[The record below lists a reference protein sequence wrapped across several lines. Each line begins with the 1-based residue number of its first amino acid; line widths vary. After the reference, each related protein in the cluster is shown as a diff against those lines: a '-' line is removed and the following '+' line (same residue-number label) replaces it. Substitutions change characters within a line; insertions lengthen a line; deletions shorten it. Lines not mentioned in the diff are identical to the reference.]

1 MTFSLRQVRYF
12 EAVARCGS
20 MSLAAQSLAIS
31 QSTVT
36 EALRELE
43 VDLNCKLFER
53 HARGVDLTLKGQ
65 QFLRHCHRILAD
77 VSDAR
82 EFLRRLEKSDT
93 GRIVLGVTRLIAG
106 YLLPRLLADFAR
118 EFPGVEIVLMEE
130 TSAHL
135 EHMLVGGEIDVA
147 LMVLQPD
154 SRPSSLRTELVNL
167 SHYRVWLPIGH
178 PAGSKDLLSLRH
190 LAHEKHIILASD
202 ELSDALLSLHRTLN
216 TTLPHIFKTDS
227 VEAAR
232 GLVAVRHAIAI
243 MPDLV
248 YRPWSL
254 DGDKIEAHRVS
265 ENLPV
270 TEAVIAWR
278 RGSVLNAPIQGLID
292 VAVTLKHPR
301 RT

>member
-20 MSLAAQSLAIS
+20 VSLAAQSLSIS

-43 VDLNCKLFER
+43 DDLNCKLLER
-53 HARGVDLTLKGQ
+53 HARGVHLTLRGQ
-65 QFLRHCHRILAD
+65 QFLRHCNRILAD

-82 EFLRRLEKSDT
+82 NFLQNQEKAFS
-93 GRIVLGVTRLIAG
+93 GQIVLGVTRLIAG
-106 YLLPRLLADFAR
+106 YLLPRLLAAFGR
-118 EFPGVEIVLMEE
+118 EFPGVDIVLVEE

-135 EHMLVGGEIDVA
+135 EHALVGGEIDVA

-154 SRPSSLRTELVNL
+154 ARPNALRTELV
-167 SHYRVWLPIGH
+167 SRSRYRVWLPIGH
-178 PAGSKDLLSLRH
+178 PAGRKELLSLRD
-190 LAHEKHIILASD
+190 LADEKHIILASD
-202 ELSDALLSLHRTLN
+202 ELSDALLSLHRTLT
-216 TTLPHIFKTDS
+216 TTLPAVFKTDS

-232 GLVAVRHAIAI
+232 SLVAIRHAIAI

-254 DGDKIEAHRVS
+254 DGDKVEAHRVS

-278 RGSVLNAPIQGLID
+278 RGSSLSPSVQALID
-292 VAVTLKHPR
+292 IASSLYQP
-301 RT
+301 

>member
-1 MTFSLRQVRYF
+1 MSFSLRQVRYF

-20 MSLAAQSLAIS
+20 VSLAAQSLAIS

-36 EALRELE
+36 EALRDLE
-43 VDLNCKLFER
+43 VDLDCKLFER
-53 HARGVDLTLKGQ
+53 HARGVHLTLKGQ

-82 EFLRRLEKSDT
+82 EFLRRSEKSDT

-106 YLLPRLLADFAR
+106 YLLPRLLADYGR
-118 EFPGVEIVLMEE
+118 EFPGIEVVLLEE
-130 TSAHL
+130 SSNHL

-154 SRPSSLRTELVNL
+154 LRPSSLRTELVSM

-178 PAGSKDLLSLRH
+178 PAGSKDLLSLRD

-202 ELSDALLSLHRTLN
+202 ELSDALLSIHRTLN
-216 TTLPHIFKTDS
+216 TTLPAIFKTDS

-232 GLVAVRHAIAI
+232 SLVAIRHAIAI

-278 RGSVLNAPIQGLID
+278 RGSALSPSVQGLID
-292 VAVTLKHPR
+292 IAVALNPPGRV
-301 RT
+301 

>member
-1 MTFSLRQVRYF
+1 MSFSFRQVRYF

-20 MSLAAQSLAIS
+20 VSLAAHSLSIS

-36 EALRELE
+36 EALRDLE
-43 VDLNCKLFER
+43 ADLKCKLFER
-53 HARGVDLTLKGQ
+53 HARGVHLTLKGQ

-82 EFLRRLEKSDT
+82 DVLHDQGKADT

-118 EFPGVEIVLMEE
+118 EFPGIEIVLVED

-154 SRPSSLRTELVNL
+154 ARPSSLRTEVVSL
-167 SHYRVWLPIGH
+167 SRYRVWLPIGH
-178 PAGSKDLLSLRH
+178 PAGRKGRLSLRDV
-190 LAHEKHIILASD
+190 AAETHIILASD
-202 ELSDALLSLHRTLN
+202 ELSDALLSLHRTLG
-216 TTLPHIFKTDS
+216 TTLPAIFKTDS

-232 GLVAVRHAIAI
+232 SLVAIRYAIAI

-270 TEAVIAWR
+270 TEAVIGWR
-278 RGSVLNAPIQGLID
+278 RGSALSTYVQGLID
-292 VAVTLKHPR
+292 IAVALNPS
-301 RT
+301 

>member
-1 MTFSLRQVRYF
+1 MSFSFRQVRYF

-20 MSLAAQSLAIS
+20 VSLAAHSLSIS

-36 EALRELE
+36 EALRDLE
-43 VDLNCKLFER
+43 ADLKCKLFER
-53 HARGVDLTLKGQ
+53 HARGVHLTLKGQ

-82 EFLRRLEKSDT
+82 DFLRDQGKTDT

-118 EFPGVEIVLMEE
+118 EFPGIEIVLVED

-154 SRPSSLRTELVNL
+154 ARPSSLRTEVVSL
-167 SHYRVWLPIGH
+167 SRYRVWLPIGH
-178 PAGSKDLLSLRH
+178 PAGRKDLLSLRDV
-190 LAHEKHIILASD
+190 AAETHIILASD
-202 ELSDALLSLHRTLN
+202 ELSDALLSLHRTLG
-216 TTLPHIFKTDS
+216 TTLPSIFKTDS

-232 GLVAVRHAIAI
+232 SLVAIRYAIAI

-278 RGSVLNAPIQGLID
+278 RGSALSTSVQGLID
-292 VAVTLKHPR
+292 IAVALNQL
-301 RT
+301 